1 MSERFRILF
10 VDDEETFLCSTVA
23 LLCREDF
30 QCDGAPDV
38 ATALEMLAL
47 RPYDLVIADIKMP
60 GNSDL
65 EFVRQ
70 LSRLSDLVSVI
81 LVTGHPSIA
90 SAIQSVELPV
100 VAYLVKPFDFQELL
114 TKVRSVMQRSNVQ
127 HLVRDELTRLQE
139 YRESLLHIEADLKQR
154 PRTSHDASLQ
164 ALVGVTLRSIVD
176 GLSDLHRLIDETQ
189 GGAGVE
195 LKQWAPA
202 MSGDIR
208 DALRDAVS
216 TLERTRGA
224 FKSKELGSLRKR
236 LEGLLNA

>member
-1 MSERFRILF
+1 MAEGFRILF

-30 QCDGAPDV
+30 ECDGAPDV

-47 RPYDLVIADIKMP
+47 RPYNLVIADIKMP
-60 GNSDL
+60 GNADL

-70 LSRLSDLVSVI
+70 LSRLSDMMNVI

-114 TKVRSVMQRSNVQ
+114 AKVRSVVQRSNVQ
-127 HLVRDELTRLQE
+127 HMVRDELKRLQQ
-139 YRESLLHIEADLKQR
+139 YREGLLHIEADLKQR
-154 PRTSHDASLQ
+154 PRAGHSASLQ
-164 ALVGVTLRSIVD
+164 ALVGVTLRSIVE
-176 GLSDLHRLIDETQ
+176 GLSDLHRLIDEAPN
-189 GGAGVE
+189 GAEVE
-195 LKQWAPA
+195 LKHWAPA
-202 MSGDIR
+202 IPTDMR
-208 DALRDAVS
+208 EALRDAVT

-224 FKSKELGSLRKR
+224 FKSKELGNLRKR
-236 LEGLLNA
+236 LEGLLNT

>member
-1 MSERFRILF
+1 MADEFRILF

-30 QCDGAPDV
+30 DCDGAPDV

-60 GNSDL
+60 GNAKL

-70 LSRLSDLVSVI
+70 LSRLSDTLSVI

-100 VAYLVKPFDFQELL
+100 VAYLVKPFDFEELL
-114 TKVRSVMQRSNVQ
+114 AKVRSVEQRANVQ
-127 HLVRDELTRLQE
+127 RLVRDELKRLHQ
-139 YRESLLHIEADLKQR
+139 YREGLLHIEADLNQR
-154 PRTSHDASLQ
+154 PRAGHASSLQ
-164 ALVGVTLRSIVD
+164 ALVGITLRGIVD
-176 GLSDLHRLIDETQ
+176 GISDLHRVIAATEGDAEL
-189 GGAGVE
+189 E
-195 LKQWAPA
+195 LKNWAPA
-202 MSGDIR
+202 ISSDMR
-208 DALRDAVS
+208 EALRDAVS

-224 FKSKELGSLRKR
+224 FKSKELGNLRKR
-236 LEGLLNA
+236 LEGLLNT